1 MGFWTKIGFLKRAL
15 STPDHVPA
23 ITVKSCENK
32 KVRFGFWDHFAILAP
47 TQKRPVLTL
56 RTRTIWPNFIKIWGI
71 FPSEVGTVQ
80 NGQNFALRQIS
91 LKRSLYVKIWRKQT
105 TFFNTVLGTR
115 QSQNVNI
122 MSFSWHFLANISLWG
137 IYLWNGCS
145 TSTNLWKRSTCFF
158 PISRCDF
165 YVIFGAF
172 LAQNFVLRHL
182 WNGRS
187 MSKIEEI
194 GVHVCFFQLWS

>member
-1 MGFWTKIGFLKRAL
+1 MFRPSLWKVVKTKKYGLDFGTILRFWPQRKNGPFSVL
-15 STPDHVPA
+15 S
-23 ITVKSCENK
+23 
-32 KVRFGFWDHFAILAP
+32 
-47 TQKRPVLTL
+47 L
-56 RTRTIWPNFIKIWGI
+56 RTRTIWPNFIKIWVI

-158 PISRCDF
+158 SNFKMWFLCHFWGISWPK
-165 YVIFGAF
+165 F
-172 LAQNFVLRHL
+172 LIIA
-182 WNGRS
+182 
-187 MSKIEEI
+187 
-194 GVHVCFFQLWS
+194 

>member
-1 MGFWTKIGFLKRAL
+1 MGFWTKIGFLKRAH
-15 STPDHVPA
+15 SMPDHVPA

-122 MSFSWHFLANISLWG
+122 MPFSWHFLANISLWG

-158 PISRCDF
+158 SNFKMWFLCHFWGISCPKFRF
-165 YVIFGAF
+165 EASLKRSLYVK
-172 LAQNFVLRHL
+172 NWRK
-182 WNGRS
+182 RS
-187 MSKIEEI
+187 T
-194 GVHVCFFQLWS
+194 CFFF